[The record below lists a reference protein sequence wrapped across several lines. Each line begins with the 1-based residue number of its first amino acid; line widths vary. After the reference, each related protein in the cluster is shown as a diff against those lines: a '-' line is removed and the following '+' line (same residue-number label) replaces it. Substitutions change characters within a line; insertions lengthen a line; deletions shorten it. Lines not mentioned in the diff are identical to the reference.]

1 MNVDQLPHQPSN
13 IVIQMNR
20 ETAQQLLELIPNGDL
35 WTPLQGLAKRVRRE
49 LKDLG
54 SERQATAVE
63 IARKLYQ
70 TESIQIDNDPT
81 IDPYLD
87 TKECWVTAWVKIPW
101 TEKEHG
107 EDEDF

>member
-1 MNVDQLPHQPSN
+1 MDQPSN

-20 ETAQQLLELIPNGDL
+20 ETAQQLLDLIPDGAIF
-35 WTPLQGLAKRVRRE
+35 THLQGLARRVRRE

-54 SERQATAVE
+54 TERQAIAVE
-63 IARKLYQ
+63 IARKIYQ

-87 TKECWVTAWVKIPW
+87 TKECWVSAWVKIPW

-107 EDEDF
+107 EDENW